1 MKIVTIG
8 GGTGQFRMLSSLKD
22 LPVEITA
29 IVSMADSGGSTG
41 RLRDEYGVLPPGDVL
56 KCLIALSPFD
66 QARDILQSRFG
77 GEGKLKQHNAGN
89 LLLVFL
95 SQYLSGDFA
104 QAVEA
109 LGQILQIKGKVLPVT
124 TDKATLVAEL
134 EDGTFLNGET
144 EIDVVHGERKSKIKR
159 IFLVPHNSKLE
170 VYAPVMT
177 AIAEADFVL
186 IGPGDIYTS
195 IIPNLLVPGLV
206 AALQNTKAQVIYFPN
221 IMTKFGESDDF
232 TTEDFILVVEK
243 YLQRQ
248 VDQIIANETM
258 PEALVIEK
266 YLLENAKPVVISS
279 DDERIVRADLLTE
292 GSLARH
298 DIEKLKQIIKKHL
311 GI

>member
-66 QARDILQSRFG
+66 QAREILQSRFG

-109 LGQILQIKGKVLPVT
+109 MGQILQIKGKVLPVT

-144 EIDVVHGERKSKIKR
+144 EIDIVHGERKSKIKR
-159 IFLVPHNSKLE
+159 IFLVPHNSRME
-170 VYAPVMT
+170 VYPPVLK
-177 AIAEADFVL
+177 AIEEADYIL

-206 AALQNTKAQVIYFPN
+206 ESLQNAKGKIIYFPN

-232 TTEDFILVVEK
+232 TAEDFVKVVEN
-243 YLQRQ
+243 YLKRS
-248 VDQIIANETM
+248 VDHIIANETM
-258 PEALVIEK
+258 PEVLVIEK
-266 YLLENAKPVVISS
+266 YLLENAKPVM
-279 DDERIVRADLLTE
+279 IVTEDGRMIKADLLTE
-292 GSLARH
+292 GELARH
-298 DIEKLKQIIKKHL
+298 DIEKLKEIIKKHL
-311 GI
+311 GL

>member
-1 MKIVTIG
+1 
-8 GGTGQFRMLSSLKD
+8 MLSSLKD
-22 LPVEITA
+22 LPVDITA

-56 KCLIALSPFD
+56 KCLIALSPFE

-77 GEGKLKQHNAGN
+77 GDGKLKQHNAGN

-104 QAVEA
+104 QAVDA

-144 EIDVVHGERKSKIKR
+144 EIDIVHGDRQSKIKR

-170 VYAPVMT
+170 VYPPVLS
-177 AIAEADFVL
+177 AIKEADFVV

-206 AALQNTKAQVIYFPN
+206 SALQNTQAKVIYFPN

-232 TTEDFILVVEK
+232 TTKDFVQVVEK

-248 VDQIIANETM
+248 VDHVIANETM
-258 PEALVIEK
+258 PETSVTEK
-266 YLLENAKPVVISS
+266 YLLENARPVIIAS
-279 DDERIVRADLLTE
+279 DDERIIRADLLTDGE
-292 GSLARH
+292 LARH
-298 DIEKLKQIIKKHL
+298 DINKLTKILKELFGVGDQ
-311 GI
+311 